1 MSRYIRLT
9 TYLFLFAAAAMAS
22 DCEPATGPASSPA
35 TLPTTTCPATTTVL
49 RNLEQAGDKYATV
62 RANLDYHVEMPQT
75 GDSETRSGWVAYQK
89 QTKKAAAKFRIH
101 FETLR
106 LGEGRKTKDRVDYAF
121 DGKWLSVKKHR
132 IRQMTRYQLADDNLP
147 PTDIQ
152 PMRLG
157 KGPFPMPFGQKAD
170 DVLKYFRV
178 QNRPAGPNEPKG
190 CDCLKLT
197 PYPKFRKEM
206 DFVRLEM
213 WIDRERHLPVKIIS
227 VNKNKDR
234 TTVVFDNIQTNVRFE
249 DAMFH
254 LPRPAGWQLRVEP
267 LHKGDK
273 IAP

>member
-9 TYLFLFAAAAMAS
+9 MTICIFLSASAAGAP
-22 DCEPATGPASSPA
+22 DCEPATLPA
-35 TLPTTTCPATTTVL
+35 TLPTTRPATMKIL
-49 RNLEQAGDKYATV
+49 RNLEQTGDEYATV
-62 RANLDYHVEMPQT
+62 RADVNYHVEMPQT

-89 QTKKAAAKFRIH
+89 QSEKAAAKFRIH

-106 LGEGRKTKDRVDYAF
+106 LGAGRKTRDRVDYAF

-147 PTDIQ
+147 TKEAQ
-152 PMRLG
+152 PLRLG
-157 KGPFPMPFGQKAD
+157 KGPFPIPFGQKAD

-178 QNRPAGPNEPKG
+178 QSRPAAPKEPQG
-190 CDCLKLT
+190 CDYLKLT
-197 PYPKFRKEM
+197 PYRKFRREM

-213 WIDRERHLPVKIIS
+213 WIDRERHLPAKIIS
-227 VNKNKDR
+227 VDKNKDER
-234 TTVVFDNIQTNVRFE
+234 TVIFDNIKTNVRFN

-267 LHKGDK
+267 LRKGDK